1 MAAIKNLDKDLSE
14 WEPIGIPIAPL
25 MHLEERKGK
34 LALVIEKSI
43 VDVNSTAFRV
53 AKAHRDKWL
62 AATPGDDHYRHPGPI
77 RFTGKSEEDRP
88 LTLELNAIGG

>member
-1 MAAIKNLDKDLSE
+1 MAAIRNLEKDFSK

-43 VDVNSTAFRV
+43 VDVDSVAFKV
-53 AKAHRDKWL
+53 IKAHRDKWL
-62 AATPGDDHYRHPGPI
+62 AARAG
-77 RFTGKSEEDRP
+77 
-88 LTLELNAIGG
+88 A